1 MRTPKVK
8 NRIFPRTRVDIC
20 GPFADIDG
28 INFFL
33 FIQFPEPD
41 TVVPKKHIC
50 VGPGNLGV
58 FPLHLLCLSNRFK
71 KHFASVSSSR
81 ARAECMD
88 IILQRPLAR
97 RRCHCVIAILAASG

>member
-1 MRTPKVK
+1 M
-8 NRIFPRTRVDIC
+8 
-20 GPFADIDG
+20 
-28 INFFL
+28 
-33 FIQFPEPD
+33 
-41 TVVPKKHIC
+41 VPKKYYIC

-81 ARAECMD
+81 AHAECMD